1 MAEPEGHRR
10 LWVGTCAA
18 LVLLSLACGSAAADR
33 RAGRQSLPPQAV
45 AAPPS
50 AAEVE
55 SSPGPRDFP
64 IEPAPVPPARSS
76 TTLLV
81 IDPSEG
87 EVAAPTVV
95 EAAARER
102 ERRRGA
108 SPPIAVID
116 QKNLAEYAAQA
127 VLTVVTPVESSSA
140 LEGATPATGEAS
152 IATTPV
158 DESYWRQRGREIRQR
173 WRNTVDQIPA
183 LEAKVGE
190 LRTKF
195 YATDDPF
202 VRDGQVKPEWDRA
215 LGDLEEARFRSARGA
230 DEVLAFLEEGRKA
243 GALPGWL
250 REGSELEPKPI
261 VETVDPLEAPEA
273 GEPMIYQQSQDP
285 P

>member
-1 MAEPEGHRR
+1 M
-10 LWVGTCAA
+10 
-18 LVLLSLACGSAAADR
+18 
-33 RAGRQSLPPQAV
+33 
-45 AAPPS
+45 
-50 AAEVE
+50 
-55 SSPGPRDFP
+55 
-64 IEPAPVPPARSS
+64 
-76 TTLLV
+76 LV

-127 VLTVVTPVESSSA
+127 VLTVVTPVEPSSA